1 MTYFSIQCFQKEDR
15 VEYSCGCELEF
26 FCLLQDNLILKQ
38 AKTIWMLMIIY
49 IRLHLHL
56 LVLNVA
62 MQNNKLFPEQGSRR
76 TMINIL
82 GPSSSFHHNLSCE
95 ELSFKLQT
103 WLFAYLNLRKFSP
116 MHLASYIQIVLP
128 GIRICTQVFIHCVS
142 MWWLTIHPLLLLDMF
157 TIVYSTRKILILIS
171 LYFKIC
177 SFGGII

>member
-62 MQNNKLFPEQGSRR
+62 MQNNKLLPEQGSRR

-82 GPSSSFHHNLSCE
+82 GPSSSFQHNLSCE

-128 GIRICTQVFIHCVS
+128 GIRIC
-142 MWWLTIHPLLLLDMF
+142 M
-157 TIVYSTRKILILIS
+157 YSS
-171 LYFKIC
+171 LYSLC
-177 SFGGII
+177 EYVMTHHSPTSTFGHVHYCI